1 MAYLICKVERGSVLA
16 KKFRDYVAAFSWE
29 EVKEHLLWMIDTW
42 CWTDWETPF
51 VMLDGEKIIG
61 MVTAAKTD
69 YYPLPDIFPWVSG
82 IFVSEE
88 YRGHRLSGQLIDFAN
103 AYLRSL
109 GFVQS
114 YIPSIHTGL
123 YEKYGYV
130 YVRDIVNYG
139 GDTDRLYRK
148 ELPERDKEV

>member
-1 MAYLICKVERGSVLA
+1 MAYQICKVERDSELILR
-16 KKFRDYVAAFSWE
+16 FRDFVASFSWE
-29 EVKEHLLWMIDTW
+29 EAKEHMLWMIDTW
-42 CWTDWETPF
+42 VYTDWESFF

-61 MVTAAKTD
+61 MVTVAKTD
-69 YYPLPDIFPWVSG
+69 YYPLPEIYPWVSG

-88 YRGHRLSGQLIDFAN
+88 YRGQRLSGQLIDFAN

-109 GFVQS
+109 GFTRS

-123 YEKYGYV
+123 YEKFGYT

-139 GDTDRLYRK
+139 GDTDRLYVK
-148 ELPERDKEV
+148 EL

>member
-1 MAYLICKVERGSVLA
+1 MTYSICKVEQGSILA
-16 KKFRDYVAAFSWE
+16 KMFRDYVASFSWE
-29 EVKEHLLWMIDTW
+29 EAKEHLLWMIDTW
-42 CWTDWETPF
+42 SWADWESPF
-51 VMLDGEKIIG
+51 VMLDGEWIIG

-69 YYPLPDIFPWVSG
+69 SYPMPDIYPWVSG

-148 ELPERDKEV
+148 EL